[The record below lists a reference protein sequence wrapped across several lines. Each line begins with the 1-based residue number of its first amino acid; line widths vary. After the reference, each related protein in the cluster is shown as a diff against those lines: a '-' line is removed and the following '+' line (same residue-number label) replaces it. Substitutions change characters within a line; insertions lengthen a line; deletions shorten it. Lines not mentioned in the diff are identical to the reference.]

1 MDFTWALRFVSAS
14 GRFLAGRVL
23 MPSTMP
29 KVLVIDDEAS
39 IRTLLVM
46 PLRHQGMTCSP
57 QRMARW
63 AWSGIDW
70 NAPMWLCLNMPEP
83 DGVTA
88 LKEIRSVDLNQSVN
102 HVDGRQH
109 PDNRAAHP

>member
-1 MDFTWALRFVSAS
+1 MGLERYRLERPDVV
-14 GRFLAGRVL
+14 VL
-23 MPSTMP
+23 
-29 KVLVIDDEAS
+29 D
-39 IRTLLVM
+39 
-46 PLRHQGMTCSP
+46 
-57 QRMARW
+57 
-63 AWSGIDW
+63 
-70 NAPMWLCLNMPEP
+70 LNMPEP